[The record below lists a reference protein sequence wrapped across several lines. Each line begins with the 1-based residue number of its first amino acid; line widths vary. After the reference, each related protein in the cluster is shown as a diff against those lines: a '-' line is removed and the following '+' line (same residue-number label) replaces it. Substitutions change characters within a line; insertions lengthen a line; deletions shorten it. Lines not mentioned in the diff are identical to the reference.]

1 MPLPHCR
8 PWSHGD
14 GGRGLCVSPTASVC
28 PGLPTVLCVALWCP
42 RARPRKYI
50 LTLQRFHGD
59 LRKVRVL
66 LFSKSSSS
74 RSGVPPLHSL
84 VCCVLSRFSSV

>member
-8 PWSHGD
+8 PWSRRVVGEV
-14 GGRGLCVSPTASVC
+14 RVSPTASVC
-28 PGLPTVLCVALWCP
+28 PGLPTVLCAALWCP
-42 RARPRKYI
+42 RARPRKYN

-66 LFSKSSSS
+66 PFSKSSSS
-74 RSGVPPLHSL
+74 RSGVPPAHSL
-84 VCCVLSRFSSV
+84 VR